1 MEFTYSL
8 AVRLPQQSPPL
19 RNKESLTGRAFSL
32 VELLVVITI
41 IIILATLSA
50 PALTSVLRGSNLNR
64 AGEMIADQINFARQ
78 TAFLKN
84 RDVHVRMF
92 MFDSGQITKV
102 DGLQIWQVE
111 EGVSGSMT
119 NPVGRVQKLPEGVI
133 FNPNASVSPL
143 LSVST
148 NEGGLAGSM
157 NIPSLGTV
165 TYTGFRIRAN
175 GMLDN
180 AIGTN
185 NFITLQNSKPPATAS
200 APANFY
206 TIQINPITFQ
216 VISYRP

>member
-32 VELLVVITI
+32 VELLVVIAI

-102 DGLQIWQVE
+102 DGLHIWQV
-111 EGVSGSMT
+111 
-119 NPVGRVQKLPEGVI
+119 
-133 FNPNASVSPL
+133 
-143 LSVST
+143 
-148 NEGGLAGSM
+148 
-157 NIPSLGTV
+157 
-165 TYTGFRIRAN
+165 
-175 GMLDN
+175 
-180 AIGTN
+180 
-185 NFITLQNSKPPATAS
+185 
-200 APANFY
+200 
-206 TIQINPITFQ
+206 
-216 VISYRP
+216 